1 MLISAINTVEIDAA
15 PGRVGEVCSKLPRIV
30 RALLGSTE
38 CVGYAITDNRGA
50 NNSWIVSGYWASESQ
65 MRAHFD
71 HPELAGFMD
80 MLSAGMARRI
90 NFNSFIIDPAEDQSS
105 NGMPS

>member
-15 PGRVGEVCSKLPRIV
+15 PGRVGEVCTKLPHIV
-30 RALLGSTE
+30 RALLSSTE
-38 CVGYAITDNRGA
+38 CVGYAITDNRGTK
-50 NNSWIVSGYWASESQ
+50 NSWIVSGYWESESQ

-80 MLSAGMARRI
+80 MLSAGMASRI
-90 NFNSFIIDPAEDQSS
+90 NFNSFVINPAEDQRRA
-105 NGMPS
+105 N